1 VTEFDSLT
9 VKHHRLACDIQIGA
23 CCQHPSTIHG
33 KKEFGMKTAI
43 TVRIDDA
50 LLIEARRC
58 ARSENRTLTNFIE
71 TLLQRRI
78 AEMAPETVADGAGR
92 QTPPKEGAKT
102 KRDDK

>member
-1 VTEFDSLT
+1 LLS
-9 VKHHRLACDIQIGA
+9 ASIY
-23 CCQHPSTIHG
+23 IHG

-43 TVRIDDA
+43 TVRIDGD